1 MNTCTIAIDGPSGAG
16 KSTLA
21 RYAAKE
27 LGFLYVDTGAI
38 YRTLALFTLRQGVD
52 PADGAAVT
60 ALLPQ
65 AAISLAYG
73 EDGLQHMFL
82 QGEDVTEAIRQHAV
96 SAAASQVSAIP
107 AVRDY
112 LLEAQRCLAREHN
125 VVMDGRDIGTVV
137 LPQAQVKIFLTAT
150 PEDRAQ
156 RRYEE
161 LLRRGQT
168 PEYGQVLQDVKERDF
183 RDSHRSA
190 APLRQA
196 EDALLLDTTGCA
208 FEESAERLLS
218 LIKERLDN
226 E

>member
-1 MNTCTIAIDGPSGAG
+1 MNTRAIAIDGPSGAG

-21 RYAAKE
+21 RYVAQE

-38 YRTLALFTLRQGVD
+38 YRTLGLFALRQGVD
-52 PADGAAVT
+52 PVDADAVT

-65 AAISLAYG
+65 ADISLTYG
-73 EDGLQHMFL
+73 ADGLQHMSL
-82 QGEDVTEAIRQHAV
+82 RGEDVTEDIRQHAV

-112 LLEAQRCLAREHN
+112 LLETQRRLAREHD

-137 LPQAQVKIFLTAT
+137 LPQAKVKIFLTAT

-161 LLRRGQT
+161 LLRRGQS
-168 PEYGQVLQDVKERDF
+168 PAYEQVLQDVKERDF
-183 RDSHRSA
+183 RDTHRSA
-190 APLRQA
+190 APLCQA
-196 EDALLLDTTGCA
+196 EDAHKLDTTGLP
-208 FEESAERLLS
+208 FEESARRLLT
-218 LIKERLDN
+218 LIKESLDH

>member
-1 MNTCTIAIDGPSGAG
+1 MNTRAIAIDGPSGAG

-38 YRTLALFTLRQGVD
+38 YRTLALFALRQGVD
-52 PADGAAVT
+52 PADANAVT

-65 AAISLAYG
+65 VHISLTYG
-73 EDGLQHMFL
+73 EDGLQHMSL
-82 QGEDVTEAIRQHAV
+82 QGEDVTEDIRRHAV

-112 LLEAQRCLAREHN
+112 LLETQRRLAREHD

-161 LLRRGQT
+161 LLRRGQS
-168 PEYGQVLQDVKERDF
+168 PEYDQVLQDVKDRDF
-183 RDSHRSA
+183 RDTHRAA
-190 APLRQA
+190 APLRQG
-196 EDALLLDTTGCA
+196 EDALFLDTTGCT
-208 FEESAERLLS
+208 FEESAGRLLN
-218 LIKERLDN
+218 LIKERLDH